1 MLLDSLSTI
10 SGVVTGITIILGLV
24 YIVLADEQRKETDK
38 QAQGERYSPALA
50 IDDELLSLTSSIYPY
65 PEYSYFPVLAF
76 STEPQA
82 LVQSTQQAP
91 HTSVLPLYRER
102 QEAIQ
107 PA

>member
-10 SGVVTGITIILGLV
+10 GGVVTGITLILVLV
-24 YIVLADEQRKETDK
+24 YTVLSAEQRKPAGNRG
-38 QAQGERYSPALA
+38 QSERHSPVV
-50 IDDELLSLTSSIYPY
+50 DEDLLYLTSSIYPY

-82 LVQSTQQAP
+82 VVQSTPPMLHAP
-91 HTSVLPLYRER
+91 VLPLYRER